1 MADGIIPALIF
12 LEDSHMYAVV
22 LHQFTEMLK
31 SLDKQLTKAEAYA
44 EERKFD
50 VNNLIQARLFADQF
64 PLVKQVQTAC
74 DNVKLCT
81 ARMTGTTAP
90 KHEDNEA
97 TFPEL
102 HARIA
107 STLAFVEETLKTA
120 DFSGVE
126 AVEVRF
132 PWLPGM
138 HLSGPN
144 YFHQFANIYFHLTT
158 AYAILRANGVPLGK
172 ADFMG
177 QVSFVPDQA

>member
-1 MADGIIPALIF
+1 
-12 LEDSHMYAVV
+12 MYAPI
-22 LHQFTEMLK
+22 LNQFTEMLK

-50 VNNLIQARLFADQF
+50 VNNLVQARLFPDQM
-64 PLVKQVQTAC
+64 PLVKQVQSAC

-81 ARMTGTTAP
+81 ARLTGVTAP
-90 KHEDNEA
+90 KHEDNET

-126 AVEVRF
+126 ALEVRF
-132 PWLPGM
+132 PWYPGM
-138 HLSGPN
+138 HLSGPH
-144 YFHQFANIYFHLTT
+144 YFHQFAIPNIYFHLTT
-158 AYAILRANGVPLGK
+158 AYSILRANGVPLGK
-172 ADFMG
+172 VDFLG
-177 QVSFVPDQA
+177 AVAFVPDQA